1 MGHWKVAQ
9 CLLAGDTVVLRPS
22 PFTPL
27 TLLRISEYIREL
39 LPPGVFNVVIG
50 GHDLWPWMTSHSGK
64 AIRFTNKEKRR
75 WGKAHSGGSGSKR
88 STSASTDSSL
98 GTFARDPQF
107 RVLAAFSMLASSDIS
122 ISKNWTSPG
131 SLPAAFSPAA
141 AFRAVKKTRRP
152 FARSSR
158 TIS

>member
-75 WGKAHSGGSGSKR
+75 WGKAHSGGSGMR
-88 STSASTDSSL
+88 
-98 GTFARDPQF
+98 
-107 RVLAAFSMLASSDIS
+107 
-122 ISKNWTSPG
+122 
-131 SLPAAFSPAA
+131 FSPASFLFVSKTDRFSRMGRHPGPKIMA
-141 AFRAVKKTRRP
+141 ADHDIED
-152 FARSSR
+152 ARWKQF
-158 TIS
+158 TNIF